1 MRIFCRFAG
10 VFLAWAPLALAAGI
24 RLPQADGTD
33 LRLDEPA
40 RRIVTLA
47 PHLAEGVFA
56 AGAGRELVAT
66 VEYSEYPAAAIS
78 IPRVGDAFRLDIE
91 RIVALQPDLVI
102 AWDSGNPRPAI
113 AQLQALGLRVWP
125 VEIRDPDGIPAF
137 IEAAGHATGHDA
149 EADAMAGRL
158 RDRLAGITLR
168 YHDVDEVRYFYQV
181 DAKPL
186 FTINEQH
193 LISRGLA
200 LCGGR
205 NVFAGEPGLAFQV
218 ARESVIVANPNV
230 ILAPRLPGDADPLAA
245 WREWPTL
252 AAVRNSALF
261 LLPADEISRATPRFL
276 DALEQTCASLQAN
289 RDRARHG

>member
-1 MRIFCRFAG
+1 MGVFSRFAG
-10 VFLAWAPLALAAGI
+10 LVIAWAPLALAADI

-40 RRIVTLA
+40 SRIVTLA
-47 PHLAEGVFA
+47 PHLAEGAFA

-66 VEYSEYPAAAIS
+66 VEYSEYPVAAIT

-113 AQLQALGLRVWP
+113 SQLQALGIRVWP
-125 VEIRDPDGIPAF
+125 VEIRDPEGIPAF
-137 IEAAGHATGHDA
+137 IEAAGQATGHEA
-149 EADAMAGRL
+149 EANAMASRL
-158 RDRLAGITLR
+158 RELLARITLR
-168 YHDVDEVRYFYQV
+168 YRNADAVRYFYQV
-181 DAKPL
+181 DVKPL

-218 ARESVIVANPNV
+218 ARESVIVANPDV
-230 ILAPRLPGDADPLAA
+230 LLAPRLPGDIDPLAA

-252 AAVRNSALF
+252 TAVRNDALF

-276 DALEQTCASLQAN
+276 DALEQACALLHAG
-289 RDRARHG
+289 RDLSQRG

>member
-1 MRIFCRFAG
+1 MRNFSRCAG
-10 VFLAWAPLALAAGI
+10 LFLAWAPLALAAEV
-24 RLPQADGTD
+24 RLSQADGTD

-56 AGAGRELVAT
+56 AGAGGELVAT
-66 VEYSEYPAAAIS
+66 VDFSEYPAAAS
-78 IPRVGDAFRLDIE
+78 AVPRVGDAFRLDIE

-102 AWDSGNPRPAI
+102 AWDSGNPRPAV
-113 AQLQALGLRVWP
+113 AQLQTLGIRVWA
-125 VEIRDPDGIPAF
+125 VEIREPDGIPAF
-137 IEAAGHATGHDA
+137 IEAAGQATGHDA
-149 EADAMAGRL
+149 EAGAMADRL
-158 RDRLAGITLR
+158 RDRLAGITRR
-168 YHDVDEVRYFYQV
+168 YREVGPVSYFYQV
-181 DAKPL
+181 DVKPL

-218 ARESVIVANPNV
+218 ARESVIIENPDV

-245 WREWPTL
+245 WREWPAL
-252 AAVRNSALF
+252 SAVRNDALF

-276 DALEQTCASLQAN
+276 DALEQTCALLHGTPRRS
-289 RDRARHG
+289 RHG

>member
-1 MRIFCRFAG
+1 MRTFIRCAG
-10 VFLAWAPLALAAGI
+10 LFLAWAPLALAADI

-33 LRLDEPA
+33 LRLDEPS

-56 AGAGRELVAT
+56 AGAGPDLVGT
-66 VEYSEYPAAAIS
+66 VEYSEYPAAAIA

-137 IEAAGHATGHDA
+137 IEAAGQATGHDT
-149 EADAMAGRL
+149 EASAMAGLL
-158 RDRLAGITLR
+158 RDHLGRITLR
-168 YHDVDEVRYFYQV
+168 YRDVDSVRYFYQV

-218 ARESVIVANPNV
+218 ARESVIVANPDV

-245 WREWPTL
+245 WRQWPSLT
-252 AAVRNSALF
+252 AVRNGALF
-261 LLPADEISRATPRFL
+261 LLPADEISRATPRFF
-276 DALEQTCASLQAN
+276 DALEQACALLYAN
-289 RDRARHG
+289 RDRGRHG